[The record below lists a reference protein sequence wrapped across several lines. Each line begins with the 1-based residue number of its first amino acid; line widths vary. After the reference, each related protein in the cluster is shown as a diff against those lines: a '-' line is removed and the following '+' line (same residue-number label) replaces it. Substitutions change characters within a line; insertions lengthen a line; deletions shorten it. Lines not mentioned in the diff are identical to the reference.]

1 MSYLEYSHALEISK
15 MKEQSRILYTS
26 YYIYCMDET
35 KYITIEKIIKLLN
48 SIGSYISNKSR
59 VNTNI
64 RKSKYYKQIQNDK
77 YFLTPLALRKL
88 SKEVPYITIQYK

>member
-35 KYITIEKIIKLLN
+35 KYITIKK
-48 SIGSYISNKSR
+48 
-59 VNTNI
+59 
-64 RKSKYYKQIQNDK
+64 
-77 YFLTPLALRKL
+77 
-88 SKEVPYITIQYK
+88 